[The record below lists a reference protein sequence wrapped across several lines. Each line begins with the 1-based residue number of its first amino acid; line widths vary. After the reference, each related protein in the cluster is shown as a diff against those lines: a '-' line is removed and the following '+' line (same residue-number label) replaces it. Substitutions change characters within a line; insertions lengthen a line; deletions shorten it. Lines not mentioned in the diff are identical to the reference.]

1 MKFRK
6 VESIEKN
13 LYVFDGPVYTE
24 NGMISARTVKR
35 TRANSREEAVQNI
48 KKQFYAQLH
57 IWPIIDA
64 SLVKIDNYKANETEH
79 AKAVEPEQLKMF

>member
-13 LYVFDGPVYTE
+13 LYIFDGPVYTE
-24 NGMISARTVKR
+24 NGMISPRTVKR

-64 SLVKIDNYKANETEH
+64 SLVKIDTYNSSKNEPS
-79 AKAVEPEQLKMF
+79 KAVEPE